1 MTTQQHTAEIELE
14 SYGERF
20 ASFGRE
26 LLSNRNA
33 VIGLAL
39 LVPVVLMSV
48 FAPVITPHDPTK
60 TNVADKFEG
69 PSAEYLLGTD
79 NFGRDLLSR
88 VMMGGRTTLYLGLTS
103 VALALVLGV
112 PVGLAA
118 GYLGGRIDEV
128 LMRAMDILMSIPS
141 LLLALLIVS
150 MLSSNI
156 TNAVIAIGIVYAPR
170 IARIVRGSAL
180 SVKNEAF
187 VAAAEARG
195 ESDVYIMFGE
205 ILPNVVSPI
214 IVEASIRIGFAI
226 IIGTSLSFLG
236 LGTQPPQADWG
247 FMIAQARTYI
257 YNTVWFLLWPSLLL
271 GATVLGFNLLGDG
284 LRDVLDPR
292 VTGEEL

>member
-1 MTTQQHTAEIELE
+1 MTTQQRTSELE
-14 SYGERF
+14 VDSYGERL
-20 ASFGRE
+20 ASFGRK

-33 VIGLAL
+33 VLGLVL
-39 LVPVVLMSV
+39 LVPIILMSV
-48 FAPVITPHDPTK
+48 FAPLITPHDPTT
-60 TNVADKFEG
+60 TNSADKFEG
-69 PSAEYLLGTD
+69 PSGEYLLGTD

-88 VMMGGRTTLYLGLTS
+88 VMIGGRTTLYLGLTA

-150 MLSSNI
+150 MLAANI
-156 TNAVIAIGIVYAPR
+156 TNAVLAIGVVYAPR
-170 IARIVRGSAL
+170 IARIVRGSTL
-180 SVKNEAF
+180 SVKNEEF

-195 ESDVYIMFGE
+195 ESDFYIMFGE
-205 ILPNVVSPI
+205 ILPNIVSPI

-247 FMIAQARTYI
+247 FMIAQARSYI
-257 YNTVWFLLWPSLLL
+257 FNTVWFLLWPSLLL

-292 VTGEEL
+292 VTGDDL

>member
-1 MTTQQHTAEIELE
+1 MTTQQHTSEIELD
-14 SYGERF
+14 SYGERL

-39 LVPVVLMSV
+39 LVPVVLVSV
-48 FAPVITPHDPTK
+48 FAPVLTPHDPTK

-69 PSAEYLLGTD
+69 PSAEYPLGTD

-103 VALALVLGV
+103 VTLALVLGV

-118 GYLGGRIDEV
+118 GYLGGRTDEV

>member
-1 MTTQQHTAEIELE
+1 MTTKQQTSEIEVD
-14 SYGERF
+14 SYRERLT
-20 ASFGRE
+20 SFSRK

-33 VIGLAL
+33 ALGLIL
-39 LVPVVLMSV
+39 LVPIFAMSV
-48 FAPVITPHDPTK
+48 FAPVITPHDPTA
-60 TNVADKFEG
+60 TNSADQFEG

-88 VMMGGRTTLYLGLTS
+88 VMIGGRTTLYLGLTAVS
-103 VALALVLGV
+103 LALALGV

-118 GYLGGRIDEV
+118 GYLGGRTDEM
-128 LMRAMDILMSIPS
+128 LMRMMDILMSIPS

-150 MLSSNI
+150 ILSATI
-156 TNAVIAIGIVYAPR
+156 TNAVLAIGIVYAPR
-170 IARIVRGSAL
+170 IARIVRGSTL

-187 VAAAEARG
+187 VTAAEARG
-195 ESDVYIMFGE
+195 ESDLYIMFGE
-205 ILPNVVSPI
+205 ILPNIVSPI

-247 FMIAQARTYI
+247 FMIAQARTYVF
-257 YNTVWFLLWPSLLL
+257 NTVWFLLWPSLLL

-292 VTGEEL
+292 VTGDEL

>member
-1 MTTQQHTAEIELE
+1 MTTQQQTSEIEVDT
-14 SYGERF
+14 YGERF

-33 VIGLAL
+33 VLGLAL
-39 LVPVVLMSV
+39 LVPIFVVSV
-48 FAPVITPHDPTK
+48 FAPVITPHDPTA
-60 TNVADKFEG
+60 TNASDRFEG
-69 PSAEYLLGTD
+69 PSGEYLLGTD

-88 VMMGGRTTLYLGLTS
+88 VMLGGRTTLYLGLTA
-103 VALALVLGV
+103 VGLALALGV

-118 GYLGGRIDEV
+118 GYLGGRVDEV

-150 MLSSNI
+150 MLSANV
-156 TNAVIAIGIVYAPR
+156 TNAVLAIGIVYAPR
-170 IARIVRGSAL
+170 IARIVRGSTL

-195 ESDVYIMFGE
+195 ESDLYIMFGE

-247 FMIAQARTYI
+247 FMIAQARSYI
-257 YNTVWFLLWPSLLL
+257 FNTVWFLLWPSLLL

-292 VTGEEL
+292 VTGEDL

>member
-1 MTTQQHTAEIELE
+1 MTTQQHTSEIEVDSYSERIE
-14 SYGERF
+14 SFSRK
-20 ASFGRE
+20 

-33 VIGLAL
+33 VLGLVL
-39 LVPVVLMSV
+39 LIPIISMSV
-48 FAPVITPHDPTK
+48 FAPVITPHDPTA
-60 TNVADKFEG
+60 TNAADKFEG
-69 PSAEYLLGTD
+69 PSGEYLIGTD
-79 NFGRDLLSR
+79 NFGRDILSR

-103 VALALVLGV
+103 VMLALAIGV
-112 PVGLAA
+112 PVGLTA
-118 GYLGGRIDEV
+118 GYLGGQTDEV

-150 MLSSNI
+150 MLSANI
-156 TNAVIAIGIVYAPR
+156 TNAVLAIGVVYAPR
-170 IARIVRGSAL
+170 IARVVRGSTL

-195 ESDVYIMFGE
+195 ESNLYIMFGE

-214 IVEASIRIGFAI
+214 IVEASIRVGFAI

-257 YNTVWFLLWPSLLL
+257 FNTVWFLLWPSLML

-292 VTGEEL
+292 VTGEDL